1 MAKFVD
7 KILNFMGFEV
17 EEVEEEIVREE
28 VNPWAEAKDRPKKN
42 NVVSLPVPKA
52 MKLVV
57 VKPERFEEVQ
67 AIADHLKSRRPVI
80 VNLEETER
88 EVAKRVIDF
97 VSGATYALGGSMQK
111 VSAGIILFVP
121 NNVDVAGD
129 LDEQALENNVVHL
142 ANTK

>member
-17 EEVEEEIVREE
+17 EEVEEDLIREE
-28 VNPWAEAKDRPKKN
+28 MTSWSESKERPKKN

-52 MKLVV
+52 MKMVV
-57 VKPERFEEVQ
+57 VRPERFEQVQ

-88 EVAKRVIDF
+88 EVAKRIIDF
-97 VSGATYALGGSMQK
+97 MSGTTYALGGNMQK
-111 VSAGIILFVP
+111 ISAGIILFVP

-129 LDEQALENNVVHL
+129 LESQIQEKNLLHL
-142 ANTK
+142 TSAK

>member
-17 EEVEEEIVREE
+17 EEVEEDIVREE

>member
-17 EEVEEEIVREE
+17 EEVEEDIVREE
-28 VNPWAEAKDRPKKN
+28 ISSWSESKEKPKKN
-42 NVVSLPVPKA
+42 NVVSLPMPKA

-57 VKPERFEEVQ
+57 VKPERFEQVQ

-88 EVAKRVIDF
+88 EVAKRIIDF
-97 VSGATYALGGSMQK
+97 MSGTTYALGGNMQK
-111 VSAGIILFVP
+111 ISAAIILFVP

-129 LDEQALENNVVHL
+129 LESQLKENNLLHWTS
-142 ANTK
+142 TK

>member
-17 EEVEEEIVREE
+17 EEVEEDIVREE
-28 VNPWAEAKDRPKKN
+28 ISSWSESKEKPKKN
-42 NVVSLPVPKA
+42 NVVSLPMPKA

-57 VKPERFEEVQ
+57 VKPDRFEQVQ

-88 EVAKRVIDF
+88 EVAKRIIDF
-97 VSGATYALGGSMQK
+97 MSGTTYALGGNMQK
-111 VSAGIILFVP
+111 ISAAIILFVP

-129 LDEQALENNVVHL
+129 LESQLKENNLLHWTS
-142 ANTK
+142 TK